1 MRAASSLPYLLVV
14 LTDPF
19 VFVTGR
25 GLKDLVIEL
34 LKRGADRTLKAG
46 NWTALDLAEQMNQSD
61 IVAILKND
69 DSADDSKNVA
79 LFDSSTGA
87 QDAEHA
93 ESLLRIYHERRDEE
107 TINFDLLVDLLFF
120 LEQQNLDGAVL
131 IFLPGY
137 EDIMAV
143 RDRILDNGH
152 RYGMSNRFE
161 VTLDLRLEKKVEY

>member
-1 MRAASSLPYLLVV
+1 MI
-14 LTDPF
+14 D
-19 VFVTGR
+19 
-25 GLKDLVIEL
+25 L

-46 NWTALDLAEQMNQSD
+46 DWTALDLAEQMNQSD

-69 DSADDSKNVA
+69 DSDSKNVA

-93 ESLLRIYHERRDEE
+93 EALLRIYQGRCDEE
-107 TINFDLLVDLLFF
+107 IINVDLIVDLLFF

-161 VTLDLRLEKKVEY
+161 VTLDLRLEKSEILID